1 MSLVAKLTSF
11 MGGGLVQSISNVADK
26 FITTDDEKNAF
37 MVEMEQVLQKRDS
50 EIEQTI
56 RAELNAKERI
66 IVAEMSQGD
75 NYTKRARPTVVYA
88 GLVIIAFNYCVV
100 PTLQSLLETDV
111 APFMLPAEFWMAW
124 GGCVGIWSI
133 GRSVEKRGS
142 RNAVTQTV
150 TGNKPVSIFD

>member
-1 MSLVAKLTSF
+1 MSLVSKLTSF
-11 MGGGLVQSISNVADK
+11 MGGGLVESISNVADK

-56 RAELNAKERI
+56 RAELSAKERI

-88 GLVIIAFNYCVV
+88 GLAIIAFNYCAV
-100 PTLQSLLETDV
+100 PALQSLSGVVVD
-111 APFMLPAEFWMAW
+111 PFSLPAEFWIAW
-124 GGCVGIWSI
+124 GGCVGIWTI
-133 GRSVEKRGS
+133 GRSVEKRGN

-150 TGNKPVSIFD
+150 TGNKPVSFFD

>member
-100 PTLQSLLETDV
+100 PTLQSLLGAEVD
-111 APFMLPAEFWMAW
+111 PFMLPAEFWMAW
-124 GGCVGIWSI
+124 GGCVGIWTI
-133 GRSVEKRGS
+133 GRSVEKRGN

-150 TGNKPVSIFD
+150 TGNKPVSLFD